1 MRPRFT
7 SRVLR
12 LVLLGA
18 TCWLLSACIVVPR
31 TQEVYDEGCRIHV
44 KQITLEAA
52 QIGHFGACYNDGCLT
67 LLVATGAVAVA
78 SAVVSGSIA
87 VVGNI
92 VYWAERQGRCL
103 RS

>member
-1 MRPRFT
+1 M
-7 SRVLR
+7 
-12 LVLLGA
+12 
-18 TCWLLSACIVVPR
+18 VPR

-52 QIGHFGACYNDGCLT
+52 QIGRLGGCANDGCIT
-67 LLVATGAVAVA
+67 LLVAMGAVAVA

-92 VYWAERQGRCL
+92 VYWAERQGRCQ